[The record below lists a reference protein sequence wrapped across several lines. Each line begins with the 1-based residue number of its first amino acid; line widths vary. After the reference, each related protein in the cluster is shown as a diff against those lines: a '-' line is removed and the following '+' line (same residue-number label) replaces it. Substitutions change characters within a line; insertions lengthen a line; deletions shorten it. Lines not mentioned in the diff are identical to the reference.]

1 MEDLK
6 VLFSFCFDLLK
17 KPFTIYG
24 FTFSFWSIIVWS
36 ILGAVAFSILK
47 DIFSHGGDD

>member
-6 VLFSFCFDLLK
+6 TLFTFCFELLN
-17 KPFTIYG
+17 KPFTVLG

-36 ILGAVAFSILK
+36 LLGFVAFKLLNY
-47 DIFSHGGDD
+47 IFSHGGE